1 MQESN
6 ILFMTRKPRKTRE
19 TFILQEDDEWDEHEE
34 AMRDVT
40 LSLSLEM
47 LNSFSWTRREGFIYK
62 YISYMDDLCGF
73 VYELGGKMWLVLEK
87 GLEEL
92 KIDMYTIILAFYTQ

>member
-1 MQESN
+1 
-6 ILFMTRKPRKTRE
+6 
-19 TFILQEDDEWDEHEE
+19 
-34 AMRDVT
+34 
-40 LSLSLEM
+40 
-47 LNSFSWTRREGFIYK
+47 
-62 YISYMDDLCGF
+62 MDDLCGF